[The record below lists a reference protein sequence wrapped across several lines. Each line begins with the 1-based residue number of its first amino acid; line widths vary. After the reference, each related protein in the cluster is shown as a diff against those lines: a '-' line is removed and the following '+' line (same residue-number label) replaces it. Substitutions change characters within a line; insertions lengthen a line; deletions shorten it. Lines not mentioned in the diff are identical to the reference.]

1 MSALA
6 TALPPTKSWSNSNS
20 QRASRPELCR
30 QAMKDLLFNPN
41 GRIAK
46 RRFWQGVV
54 LVTVVAVIKRGME
67 IKLPGAMD
75 NGLGI
80 IALLLTVGLVYA
92 NICIFAKRFHDAGT
106 SGWWIIAVWFA
117 KFFTFIIMFALFGG
131 LFLGSDGTA
140 LLEAV
145 MEGWATADEAQL
157 TQASRRLVDLLFPLI
172 ILSYVVNGVLAA
184 LVVGSLPS
192 DPAANIHGRPPGDG
206 PETFN

>member
-1 MSALA
+1 
-6 TALPPTKSWSNSNS
+6 
-20 QRASRPELCR
+20 
-30 QAMKDLLFNPN
+30 MKDLLFNPN

-67 IKLPGAMD
+67 IKLAGAM
-75 NGLGI
+75 GGLLGI
-80 IALLLTVGLVYA
+80 VAMLVTLGLVYA

-106 SGWWIIAVWFA
+106 SGWWIIAVWFG
-117 KFFTFIIMFALFGG
+117 KFFTFVLMFALLGG
-131 LFLGSDGTA
+131 LFLGADGTA
-140 LLEAV
+140 VLEAV

-184 LVVGSLPS
+184 LIVGNLPS
-192 DPAANIHGRPPGDG
+192 DPKANAYGPPPFND
-206 PETFN
+206 PETFS

>member
-1 MSALA
+1 MVPAAVIQEAVGQETAVVLLLA
-6 TALPPTKSWSNSNS
+6 TAGAALMATLGAVPLPAGSGR
-20 QRASRPELCR
+20 QRLVGLAEASAAGFML
-30 QAMKDLLFNPN
+30 
-41 GRIAK
+41 
-46 RRFWQGVV
+46 GVSY
-54 LVTVVAVIKRGME
+54 
-67 IKLPGAMD
+67 
-75 NGLGI
+75 
-80 IALLLTVGLVYA
+80 LLLTVGLVYA

-145 MEGWATADEAQL
+145 MEGWATDDEAQL